1 MNSDFVSDL
10 NDRDYRN
17 RKNELDD
24 LIRQRELMLHNYI
37 NFLNK

>member
-37 NFLNK
+37 NFPNK